1 MGKRLRR
8 NHDFSAP
15 LRLCAH
21 PPFLL
26 HGSASS
32 RDPIPNRTPVA
43 KFDQPDYLPPMAIRE
58 ILEIPDQRLKQV
70 SKPVE
75 SFDDDLKTLVSDMFE
90 TMYDA
95 PGIGL
100 AAIQVG
106 VPLRVLV
113 IDLQPDDPDAEGEV
127 CTAHGDHHHTHQP
140 TKREPQIFINPE
152 ILDTSED
159 LIVYNE
165 GCLSVPEI
173 YAEVDRPNAIR
184 ARWQDLD
191 GTVHEEE
198 MEGLM
203 AICLQHEM
211 DHLEGILF
219 IDHLSR
225 LKRQMALKKLEKLR
239 KAA

>member
-1 MGKRLRR
+1 
-8 NHDFSAP
+8 
-15 LRLCAH
+15 
-21 PPFLL
+21 
-26 HGSASS
+26 
-32 RDPIPNRTPVA
+32 
-43 KFDQPDYLPPMAIRE
+43 MAILP
-58 ILEIPDQRLKQV
+58 ILEVPDPRLKQV
-70 SKPVE
+70 SKPVDT
-75 SFDDDLKTLVSDMFE
+75 FDDQLRILVADMFE

-113 IDLQPDDPDAEGEV
+113 IDLQPEDPDAEPEPCDHDG
-127 CTAHGDHHHTHQP
+127 HHHHHQP
-140 TKREPQIFINPE
+140 TRKEPRVFINPE
-152 ILDTSED
+152 ILDPSDEHS
-159 LIVYNE
+159 VYQE

-173 YAEVDRPNAIR
+173 YAEVERPARIR

-191 GTVHEEE
+191 GKAHEED
-198 MEGLM
+198 MEGLL
-203 AICLQHEM
+203 ATCLQHEM
-211 DHLEGILF
+211 DHLEGVLF

>member
-1 MGKRLRR
+1 
-8 NHDFSAP
+8 
-15 LRLCAH
+15 
-21 PPFLL
+21 
-26 HGSASS
+26 
-32 RDPIPNRTPVA
+32 
-43 KFDQPDYLPPMAIRE
+43 MAIRE
-58 ILEIPDQRLKQV
+58 IIEIPDPLLKQV
-70 SKPVE
+70 SQPVTV
-75 SFDDDLKTLVSDMFE
+75 FDEALKTLVADMFE

-113 IDLQPDDPDAEGEV
+113 IDLQPDDPDAEPEV
-127 CTAHGDHHHTHQP
+127 CTAHGGHHHTHQP
-140 TKREPQIFINPE
+140 TIRQPRVFINPE
-152 ILDTSED
+152 ILAPSEEHS
-159 LIVYNE
+159 IYSE

-173 YAEVDRPNAIR
+173 YADIERPSRIR
-184 ARWQDLD
+184 ARWHDLD

-198 MEGLM
+198 MDGLM
-203 AICLQHEM
+203 ATCLQHEM

-225 LKRQMALKKLEKLR
+225 LKRQMAIKKLEKLR